1 MLSEPSGAPQ
11 REPAA
16 AALCGP
22 RAKLPKP
29 NGAPQQ
35 ATCGPRCARGGRPAR
50 KGFKHGGRRPR
61 PLAVSE
67 LVLGSVILPRSESPK
82 AASRLAEFEWFHKV
96 DADNETVTPEIDDV
110 LLRAQKVHQSL
121 DEVVRGLGIPP
132 RVGILEI
139 LFKGTVFKKRSYEL
153 DEIGDMVADLEAKA
167 PDAVAR
173 ASALLERDA
182 AARRRLEENESLR
195 DALQAAS
202 RLDIDVGRLSGA
214 AGPGRRFFTELFVI
228 DSAAVPE
235 AERALAG
242 SAALYRYDLESKSR
256 SALFVAAAS
265 ADADRILKVMR
276 GLNAAP
282 LAIPPSFSQVP
293 SEAHAAAAA
302 GAKDAAGEIKRTA
315 KELAAVKK
323 EVRGGVL
330 ALHEAAAVA
339 KDVLETLRKPGGTR
353 RFAVIQGYIPKKMEG
368 KFKKV
373 TGQWTSV
380 TEEITDP
387 DELARLP
394 VHLDNPRWVRT
405 YEVITDSQG
414 TPKRGEFDPTWMI
427 SLMWPIFYG
436 IMFADLGHGL
446 ALMALGL
453 LFKFKGQGRMARWG
467 MLLAMSGAAAA
478 IAGVFQGEVFGF
490 HLEYFAP
497 FGALLHEGGP
507 LHSISWL
514 VGAITVAELTFEQV
528 ILILKV
534 SIFIGVIH
542 LAWAFLLRIHRY
554 RRTGNRDGVI
564 FEGIPNLF
572 MWLGVFGVM
581 MGAIGSGYDVMNM
594 YSRAHAEPV
603 PWVTVILG
611 EWAVTWIVVRV
622 SIVVVIASMVLMII
636 GGIKHN
642 KRHPE
647 EGGDAVSVVMEV
659 LLGKTIEC
667 LAHTISYAR
676 IGIMLLVHAALLLT
690 VNSAFKSMGGLDSP
704 GAVVLIVGGQI
715 GIMMIEGL
723 IVYIQSLRL
732 HLYEFFTK
740 WYDGGSRPFRQLV
753 PETVYNTFEWKA
765 KREAAAPAP

>member
-1 MLSEPSGAPQ
+1 M
-11 REPAA
+11 
-16 AALCGP
+16 
-22 RAKLPKP
+22 
-29 NGAPQQ
+29 
-35 ATCGPRCARGGRPAR
+35 
-50 KGFKHGGRRPR
+50 
-61 PLAVSE
+61 AVSE

-96 DADNETVTPEIDDV
+96 DADNETVTPEIDDL

-153 DEIGDMVADLEAKA
+153 DEIGGMIADLEARA
-167 PDAVAR
+167 PEATAR
-173 ASALLERDA
+173 AAALLEQEA
-182 AARRRLEENESLR
+182 AAKRRLEENTSLR

-202 RLDIDVGRLSGA
+202 KLSIDLGRLGGAGSGA
-214 AGPGRRFFTELFVI
+214 GRRFFTELFVI
-228 DSAAVPE
+228 DADAVPE

-242 SAALYRYDLESKSR
+242 SAALYPHALESKAR
-256 SALFVAAAS
+256 SALFVAGAAG
-265 ADADRILKVMR
+265 DADRILKVMR

-282 LAIPPSFSQVP
+282 LSIPPSFSQVP

-302 GAKDAAGEIKRTA
+302 AAKEAEAEIKRTA
-315 KELAAVKK
+315 KEMASVKK
-323 EVRGGVL
+323 EVRGSVL

-353 RFAVIQGYIPKKMEG
+353 RFAVIQGYIPKKMEE
-368 KFKKV
+368 KFRSV
-373 TGQWTSV
+373 TGQWTSI

-394 VHLDNPRWVRT
+394 VRMDNPRWVRT

-446 ALMALGL
+446 ALMGLGL
-453 LFKFKGQGRMARWG
+453 LFKFKGQGTMSRWG

-478 IAGVFQGEVFGF
+478 IAGIFQGEVFGF

-603 PWVTVILG
+603 PWVTIILG

-622 SIVVVIASMVLMII
+622 SIVMVIASMVLMII

-647 EGGDAVSVVMEV
+647 EGGDAVSVIMEV

-690 VNSAFKSMGGLDSP
+690 VNNAFKSMGGLDSP

-753 PETVYNTFEWKA
+753 PETVYNTLEWKRGERA
-765 KREAAAPAP
+765 KEAAPS